1 MNELTG
7 RDKAILD
14 MANKTLDRIFICM
27 MRGKT
32 TREQSRSD
40 MEFLANLR
48 ENLYQRQVKRLD
60 YAEISKQITAIFLKY
75 AS

>member
-1 MNELTG
+1 MNELNG
-7 RDKAILD
+7 RDKAILN
-14 MANKTLDRIFICM
+14 MANKTLNRIFICM

-48 ENLYQRQVKRLD
+48 ENLYQR
-60 YAEISKQITAIFLKY
+60 
-75 AS
+75 